1 MNYYNILNLPL
12 YSDIKDI
19 KNQYLNLLKSTK
31 DDNKIKELNKIYTF
45 LKDPLNKF
53 NYDNQLKKDLE
64 DKTEKSNLDNFYDEL
79 DKNKITDEDVKHI
92 LIERKKL
99 DRNLNNI
106 EKLYSDEEINNIIK
120 NDDKFKELSNLDDD
134 NTDFKPISTINNL
147 NFNDDVK
154 INNDIYK
161 NVDELYKKSK
171 QDKDIDEYIK
181 ARDEELKVINSLNK
195 K

>member
-31 DDNKIKELNKIYTF
+31 DETKIKELNKIYTF

-53 NYDNQLKKDLE
+53 NYDNQLKEELNKSQ
-64 DKTEKSNLDNFYDEL
+64 KSNLDDFYDNL
-79 DKNKITDEDVKHI
+79 DNNKITDKD
-92 LIERKKL
+92 
-99 DRNLNNI
+99 I
-106 EKLYSDEEINNIIK
+106 EKILYERSKQINNRDINVKLLYSEEEVKNIIENDK
-120 NDDKFKELSNLDDD
+120 EFKQISNINDDN
-134 NTDFKPISTINNL
+134 DFKPISTDEIN
-147 NFNDDVK
+147 FEHED
-154 INNDIYK
+154 INNDLYK

-171 QDKDIDEYIK
+171 QDKNIDEYIK

>member
-31 DDNKIKELNKIYTF
+31 DETKIKELNKIYTF

-53 NYDNQLKKDLE
+53 NYDNQLKEELNKSQ
-64 DKTEKSNLDNFYDEL
+64 KSNLDDFYDNL
-79 DKNKITDEDVKHI
+79 DNNKITDKDIEKI
-92 LIERKKL
+92 LYERSKQ
-99 DRNLNNI
+99 LNNRDI
-106 EKLYSDEEINNIIK
+106 NVKPLYSEEEVKNIIENDK
-120 NDDKFKELSNLDDD
+120 EFKQISNINDDN
-134 NTDFKPISTINNL
+134 DFKPISTDEIN
-147 NFNDDVK
+147 FEHED
-154 INNDIYK
+154 INNDLYK

-171 QDKDIDEYIK
+171 QDKNIDEYIK